1 MSMMGEKLTPSAC
14 GVDVMGAVSMYALAL
29 AAHAPS
35 AILDGNNNYGH
46 HADKCVCTHCG
57 NYPRSFIG
65 SAPEISE
72 LDVLGAVLGKEKC
85 FGAVRARSRPAR

>member
-57 NYPRSFIG
+57 NYPRSFIRAG
-65 SAPEISE
+65 FGNLDSRVSGFSA
-72 LDVLGAVLGKEKC
+72 
-85 FGAVRARSRPAR
+85 